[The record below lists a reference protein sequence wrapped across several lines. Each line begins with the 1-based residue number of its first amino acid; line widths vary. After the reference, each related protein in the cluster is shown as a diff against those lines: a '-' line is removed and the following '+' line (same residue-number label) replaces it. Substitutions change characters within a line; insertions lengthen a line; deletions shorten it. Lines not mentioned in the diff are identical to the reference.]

1 MENKNTDKGKKN
13 IDLQITEEKQTI
25 DGKKEIIDGKIII
38 NYTGRF
44 DSISISSQIED
55 SSDIFTYTEIDE
67 KKINHPYA
75 RLSIFKKDI
84 QNPNIIRF
92 KAFTDHNP
100 KATESNVKFR
110 VTLIQEHKEIASD
123 IKYIKIKSKG
133 SAN

>member
-1 MENKNTDKGKKN
+1 MANKNTEEGKKN
-13 IDLQITEEKQTI
+13 IDLQITEGKHI
-25 DGKKEIIDGKIII
+25 NGKKEIDGKLII

-44 DSISISSQIED
+44 DSISINSQIED

-100 KATESNVKFR
+100 KTIESNVKFR
-110 VTLIQEHKEIASD
+110 ATLIQEHKEIASV
-123 IKYIKIKSKG
+123 IKYIKIKSKE
-133 SAN
+133 SVN

>member
-1 MENKNTDKGKKN
+1 MANKNTEEGKKN
-13 IDLQITEEKQTI
+13 IDLQITEGKQI
-25 DGKKEIIDGKIII
+25 NGKKEIDGKLII

-44 DSISISSQIED
+44 DSISINSQIED
-55 SSDIFTYTEIDE
+55 SSDIFTYIEIDE

-100 KATESNVKFR
+100 KTIESNVKFR
-110 VTLIQEHKEIASD
+110 ATLIQEHKEIASV
-123 IKYIKIKSKG
+123 IKYIKIKSKE
-133 SAN
+133 SVN

>member
-1 MENKNTDKGKKN
+1 MANKNTEEGKKN
-13 IDLQITEEKQTI
+13 IDLQITEGKQTN
-25 DGKKEIIDGKIII
+25 GKKEIDGKIII

-44 DSISISSQIED
+44 DSISINSQIED

-92 KAFTDHNP
+92 KAFTNHNP
-100 KATESNVKFR
+100 KNIESNVKFR
-110 VTLIQEHKEIASD
+110 ATLIQEHKEIASV
-123 IKYIKIKSKG
+123 IKYIRIKSKE
-133 SAN
+133 SVN

>member
-1 MENKNTDKGKKN
+1 MGNKNIDIGKKN
-13 IDLQITEEKQTI
+13 IDLQITEEKQTT
-25 DGKKEIIDGKIII
+25 DGKKEIEGKIII
-38 NYTGRF
+38 NYSGRF
-44 DSISISSQIED
+44 DSISINSQIED

-100 KATESNVKFR
+100 KAIESNVKFR
-110 VTLIQEHKEIASD
+110 ATLIQEHKEIASD
-123 IKYIKIKSKG
+123 IKYIKIKNKEST
-133 SAN
+133 N

>member
-1 MENKNTDKGKKN
+1 MANKNTEEGKKN
-13 IDLQITEEKQTI
+13 IDLQITEGKQT
-25 DGKKEIIDGKIII
+25 DGKKEIDGKIII

-44 DSISISSQIED
+44 DSISINSQIED

-92 KAFTDHNP
+92 KAFTDHKP
-100 KATESNVKFR
+100 KTIESNVKFR
-110 VTLIQEHKEIASD
+110 ATLIQEHKEIASV
-123 IKYIKIKSKG
+123 IKYIKIKSKE
-133 SAN
+133 SVN

>member
-1 MENKNTDKGKKN
+1 MANKNTEEGKKN
-13 IDLQITEEKQTI
+13 IDLQITEGKQI
-25 DGKKEIIDGKIII
+25 NGKKEIDGKLII

-44 DSISISSQIED
+44 DSISINSQIED

-100 KATESNVKFR
+100 KTIESNVKFR
-110 VTLIQEHKEIASD
+110 ATLIQEHKEIASV
-123 IKYIKIKSKG
+123 IKYIKIKSKE
-133 SAN
+133 SVN

>member
-1 MENKNTDKGKKN
+1 MANKNTEEGKKN
-13 IDLQITEEKQTI
+13 IDLQITEGKQTN
-25 DGKKEIIDGKIII
+25 GKKEIDGKLII

-44 DSISISSQIED
+44 DSISINSQIED

-100 KATESNVKFR
+100 KNIESNVKFR
-110 VTLIQEHKEIASD
+110 ATLIQEHKEIASV
-123 IKYIKIKSKG
+123 IKYIRIKSKE
-133 SAN
+133 SVN

>member
-1 MENKNTDKGKKN
+1 MGKKDDTSGVEKTMN
-13 IDLQITEEKQTI
+13 IFLDFKN
-25 DGKKEIIDGKIII
+25 KEINVGEELECIITI

-44 DSISISSQIED
+44 DSISINSQIED

-100 KATESNVKFR
+100 KIIESNVKFR
-110 VTLIQEHKEIASD
+110 ATLIQE
-123 IKYIKIKSKG
+123 
-133 SAN
+133 